1 MRIAG
6 QRRHS
11 TTTPHSFLFPKRSP
25 VRARSDALP
34 GLHTAPGSRL
44 LGTLSGG
51 PGPFSGSQTFGAS
64 DHRACAGLKPR
75 IGPPPCSPT
84 AFPVVTRGE
93 GLGCGPHNFRARKGN
108 RRLQAAPAKTQQ
120 GLRRTQS
127 LTRQRPSESSSPAA
141 QPWCGPG
148 PPGDQDVGLGEPSL
162 GIAVPLGG
170 PGAQPSAALFR
181 VSGQAPL
188 RGTTPGIQGRPA

>member
-1 MRIAG
+1 M
-6 QRRHS
+6 
-11 TTTPHSFLFPKRSP
+11 
-25 VRARSDALP
+25 
-34 GLHTAPGSRL
+34 
-44 LGTLSGG
+44 
-51 PGPFSGSQTFGAS
+51 
-64 DHRACAGLKPR
+64 
-75 IGPPPCSPT
+75 
-84 AFPVVTRGE
+84 
-93 GLGCGPHNFRARKGN
+93 CGPHNFRARKGN

-148 PPGDQDVGLGEPSL
+148 PPGDQDAGLGEPSL

-170 PGAQPSAALFR
+170 SGAQPSAALFR

-188 RGTTPGIQGRPA
+188 RGKTPRIQGRPTETHGYSQPRRENKNADPGHRAGHFTPLAASRTPGGPAGGGNVRIAV